1 MANLGTLWFGAD
13 IDLSNLKRKLQEG
26 NREALN
32 ALKVDYDQS
41 SYTQMVSKLKTAL
54 ANERFEVKIS
64 TNVQSAVQSVK
75 DSMTQVGKGGIGTAP
90 LRGMAAMTNE
100 ILNQKQA
107 INDFNVVADMYKK
120 KAAEMARVHGFNSRQ
135 AVEAR
140 REEALAREQARAYSR
155 QLAQMNIDKQRA
167 SLHQREHN
175 KTMNQA
181 SAATRQL
188 NSDSIRL
195 NTTLAN
201 GVHISTQLGSALSS
215 IFAIDAARQ
224 LLGNVIEIGGQLE
237 KQRISIGAILG
248 DTAKANHLFEQI
260 KGLALKSPF
269 GVVELDQY
277 TKQLSAYGFKYNE
290 LFDMTKRLADISAGA
305 GQDIGRLTLA
315 LGHVRSATYL
325 TGITLRQFSMN
336 NIPMLKMLADYYTE
350 LEGKIVSTAE
360 VQKRISKRQVSY
372 EDVIEQIRR
381 LTNEGG
387 MFYNMQEKI
396 SESLSAKYKNLRDA
410 MDIMYGEMAEGNVGD
425 ALKDLAS
432 VLLSATRHWREIAT
446 VTSIAGMAFLVG
458 KARIGAQTLAM
469 QSNTAATIRQITA
482 TKQAEAVKLRQAAI
496 TRTLTAQERGRIIT
510 ANQLTAADYRQALA
524 SGQLTKEEFLRLVA
538 LKKLKIAQAM
548 HVAGVNG
555 ITAAEIRAAAATS
568 KWKVALQGMGV
579 SLKTAFSGIGAGTW
593 ATIGLMV
600 GAELYSA
607 WSNWVDRIDEKAEE
621 MKDTIKSR
629 IIDLDKIRKTIK
641 EEWKP
646 NDQLELRAR
655 VTEMKQVL
663 ANSEAYTVTLD
674 EQLKK
679 ASGLNEQYEILAKAI
694 DDVAEKNLKALDAQD
709 KAADLIKA
717 SKSDFSWWDVLTA
730 NVWNDA
736 GKNIWNQL
744 FNEDI
749 KTNIGDV
756 NDAYK
761 QLRQTLESLYEYK
774 EPLREMINDMA
785 KSGEVSKE
793 TAEALK
799 DAPLEE
805 QLRILVQNGYW
816 DKIQEK
822 IKTTGKYFSN
832 TEKEIEKDC
841 ENLKKSLKNVADNWM
856 EIADDDV
863 PKMLA
868 KLRENFD
875 GDEKRMREWALNNI
889 DDFRLMMDGVLD
901 QINEKQPHIRRK
913 LKEMVFDYIS
923 FGKMTDGSVTLEQ
936 QAQAA
941 ADTMAFINKNW
952 KSQRE
957 EFLREEKLADL
968 KDDTPKSGG
977 DTNKGSKKD
986 KQLEEAKTRLS
997 QYKAFLAEYKKYRE
1011 LYGKEKAINMLENL
1025 FPDLKDEKGK
1035 FLGAQLVDNYT
1046 QVLDK
1051 LRKSMPATTEA
1062 RKKFINEIDKTK
1074 ADTLFDREKESIQ
1087 KNAKAMEEYIKKM
1100 EKQWKLYQS
1109 LLDKSGGNRDFAKLA
1124 FTDGEIWDERAKSM
1138 KAEFEKR
1145 GNELGVIPV
1154 GFHWKMDESQLE
1166 ESLKDA
1172 NGATQ
1177 KGLVGL
1183 AKEIQEIVRG
1193 NYEQFLKD
1201 TSEAYSKAL
1210 SETEKLAELQRK
1222 RNEQIKAKAADND
1235 KSPERQKAWNI
1246 QIDATDREIQSQTW
1260 KAFKETEE
1268 WGRIFSNLDNISTQ
1282 TLNNMLENLRQI
1294 APKINES
1301 VQDTKALYEAI
1312 DKIQDKLAQRNPF
1325 EAMRS
1330 ALENSKR
1337 LDFYKN
1343 EARSKGPIIAN
1354 DELAKLLKV
1363 KVGTIVTE
1371 LQIDDQQ
1378 RDERSKFAKGLNELS
1393 NKFKAVQDAL
1403 TPVIDLFNELGM
1415 TELGTLFQ
1423 MGGNALGA
1431 AAQMGQGAM
1440 ALFGTSAGPWGAAI
1454 GAGLSV
1460 VTSLFAMHDASLQRE
1475 IEASQQRQ
1483 KEMEY
1488 LTKNLETAL
1497 SRTLGGVYN
1506 TKASDSMLKSLRK
1519 EISNPLLQFGFG
1531 GQYKSHISKETK
1543 DAVKEAEKTKTYYD
1557 AAYASLLAQ
1566 RDELQHQMN
1575 LEDDKKDSDS
1585 GKIAD
1590 MKQQLVEMEDQIEH
1604 FAEDMAKALYDI
1616 DVKSWASELGDALFE
1631 AWQKG
1636 EDGAEA
1642 FKKKASEIIAN
1653 VAKKI
1658 AVTKLIETAMK
1669 PVLDVITSEMKAT
1682 DGKLNEQ
1689 SIAKISEQ
1697 MAVVGQTLPGAFNSL
1712 MDALDEGLKKGG
1724 LDSMKEDAKKDGS
1737 ISNTIK
1743 GITEDT
1749 AGLLASYINAIRAD
1763 VSVNR
1768 QLLTTSLPTITYDIN
1783 RISVLSETQVTL
1795 QQQIATNTQ
1804 RNAESAAMIYELLR
1818 RVEIGGGALHVK

>member
-120 KAAEMARVHGFNSRQ
+120 KAEEMARVHGTNSRQ

-140 REEALAREQARAYSR
+140 REEALAREQARAYGR

-175 KTMNQA
+175 KAMNQA

-248 DTAKANHLFEQI
+248 DTAKANHLFEEI

-607 WSNWVDRIDEKAEE
+607 WSNWVDRIDEKTKE

-629 IIDLDKIRKTIK
+629 IVDLEKEQKIIK
-641 EEWKP
+641 EEGKP
-646 NDQLELRAR
+646 KNDAALKAR
-655 VTEMKQVL
+655 VTNMKQVL
-663 ANSEAYTVTLD
+663 ANSEAYTKSLD
-674 EQLKK
+674 EQLQGAKDINK
-679 ASGLNEQYEILAKAI
+679 QYDILVEAI
-694 DDVAEKNLKALDAQD
+694 DNSVEKSGRMLTYQD
-709 KAADLIKA
+709 TINKLIKSSA
-717 SKSDFSWWDVLTA
+717 SELAGYKSWMGIGDIDTYL
-730 NVWNDA
+730 ND
-736 GKNIWNQL
+736 
-744 FNEDI
+744 DI
-749 KTNIGDV
+749 VGNIGDV
-756 NDAYK
+756 NSSYVELRKAIEGAWEYREAIKAVIAEMIKSEEVSGTFKK
-761 QLRQTLESLYEYK
+761 QLQ
-774 EPLREMINDMA
+774 
-785 KSGEVSKE
+785 
-793 TAEALK
+793 

-805 QLRILVQNGYW
+805 QIRLLSEAGYW
-816 DKIQEK
+816 HKIQKE
-822 IKTTGKYFSN
+822 IEETGRRFSN
-832 TEKEIEKDC
+832 SEKEIKKTC
-841 ENLKKSLKNVADNWM
+841 ENIKKSLESVSDDWS
-856 EIADDDV
+856 EIATDDM
-863 PKMLA
+863 PKML
-868 KLRENFD
+868 R
-875 GDEKRMREWALNNI
+875 RMAEELNMTDRQFHEWAENNVE
-889 DDFRLMMDGVLD
+889 DVKMMLDGILD
-901 QINEKQPHIRRK
+901 QIGEKSPSIRREFK
-913 LKEMVFDYIS
+913 RMMYDAMRFQDIFQKSMALHEGSTMLAKTIGKIADKNMDYILN
-923 FGKMTDGSVTLEQ
+923 D
-936 QAQAA
+936 
-941 ADTMAFINKNW
+941 DP
-952 KSQRE
+952 
-957 EFLREEKLADL
+957 LADL
-968 KDDTPKSGG
+968 KDDSPKSGD
-977 DTNKGSKKD
+977 DTGKKD
-986 KQLEEAKTRLS
+986 KKLEAAKTKLS

-1124 FTDGEIWDERAKSM
+1124 FTDGEIWDETAKSM
-1138 KAEFEKR
+1138 KSEFEKR

-1172 NGATQ
+1172 SGATQ
-1177 KGLVGL
+1177 KELVEL
-1183 AKEIQEIVRG
+1183 AKKIQEIVRG

-1235 KSPERQKAWNI
+1235 KSPERQKAWDI
-1246 QIDATDREIQSQTW
+1246 QIKATDNQIAKQTW
-1260 KAFKETEE
+1260 EAFKETEE
-1268 WGRIFSNLDNISTQ
+1268 WGRIFSNLDNISTK
-1282 TLNNMLENLRQI
+1282 TLENMLEKLRDV
-1294 APKINES
+1294 APTIKDDVNA
-1301 VQDTKALYEAI
+1301 VKAAYEAI
-1312 DKIQDKLAQRNPF
+1312 DKI
-1325 EAMRS
+1325 
-1330 ALENSKR
+1330 
-1337 LDFYKN
+1337 Y
-1343 EARSKGPIIAN
+1343 
-1354 DELAKLLKV
+1354 DELSERKPFAAIFNSVQQASRLRQLQGALGGRSFTPTAKSAEYYGLKQ
-1363 KVGTIVTE
+1363 GVTYTVDM
-1371 LQIDDQQ
+1371 L
-1378 RDERSKFAKGLNELS
+1378 RDMIEQLEKGLGKGLS
-1393 NKFKAVQDAL
+1393 GLREKFKAVQDVL
-1403 TPVIDLFNELGM
+1403 QPVINLFETLGN
-1415 TELGTLFQ
+1415 TTLSDFFNI
-1423 MGGNALGA
+1423 GNNALDSAIQVSSGLTSLGFASA
-1431 AAQMGQGAM
+1431 A
-1440 ALFGTSAGPWGAAI
+1440 PWGAAI

-1519 EISNPLLQFGFG
+1519 EISNPLFQFGLG

-1543 DAVKEAEKTKTYYD
+1543 NAVKEAEKTKTYYD

-1575 LEDDKKDSDS
+1575 LEDDKKKSDS

-1590 MKQQLVEMEDQIEH
+1590 MKQQLTEMDDQIKN
-1604 FAEDMAKALYDI
+1604 FALDMAKSLYDI
-1616 DVKSWASELGDALFE
+1616 DIKSWAKELTDTIVE
-1631 AWQKG
+1631 AWKKG
-1636 EDGAEA
+1636 ENAVDAYKEKVKEMMLDLTTNILSQKVMEKALADIGLDELISNLMSSKKGQLDESAVMQIAE
-1642 FKKKASEIIAN
+1642 
-1653 VAKKI
+1653 
-1658 AVTKLIETAMK
+1658 
-1669 PVLDVITSEMKAT
+1669 
-1682 DGKLNEQ
+1682 KLNQAGETSAMTITAILDAMDKQ
-1689 SIAKISEQ
+1689 GYISK
-1697 MAVVGQTLPGAFNSL
+1697 G
-1712 MDALDEGLKKGG
+1712 DEGKK
-1724 LDSMKEDAKKDGS
+1724 EGS

-1768 QLLTTSLPTITYDIN
+1768 QLLTTSLPTITLDVS
-1783 RISVLSETQVTL
+1783 RISVLAETQVAM
-1795 QQQIATNTQ
+1795 QQQIAENTR
-1804 RNAESAAMIYELLR
+1804 RNADAADRIYDLLH
-1818 RVEIGGGALHVK
+1818 RVAPDGQRILVK

>member
-64 TNVQSAVQSVK
+64 TNAQSAVQSVK

-107 INDFNVVADMYKK
+107 IQDFNVVADMYKK
-120 KAAEMARVHGFNSRQ
+120 KAEEMARVHGFNSRQ

-140 REEALAREQARAYSR
+140 REEALAREQARAYGR

-175 KTMNQA
+175 KTMSQG

-248 DTAKANHLFEQI
+248 DTAKANHLFEEI

-524 SGQLTKEEFLRLVA
+524 SGQLTKEEFFRLVA

-579 SLKTAFSGIGAGTW
+579 SLKTAFAGIGAGTW

-607 WSNWVDRIDEKAEE
+607 WSNFVDRIDEKAEE

-629 IIDLDKIRKTIK
+629 IIDLDKIRKTIN
-641 EEWKP
+641 EDGKP

-694 DDVAEKNLKALDAQD
+694 DDVAEKNLKALDYQD
-709 KAADLIKA
+709 EVAELIKA
-717 SKSDFSWWDVLTA
+717 SKVDWNYDKEP
-730 NVWNDA
+730 VWNF
-736 GKNIWNQL
+736 L
-744 FNEDI
+744 FNDSVKGNIEDL
-749 KTNIGDV
+749 
-756 NDAYK
+756 NDSYK
-761 QLRQTLESLYEYK
+761 QLRKTLEMLYEYK
-774 EPLREMINDMA
+774 EPLREMINDIA
-785 KSGEVSKE
+785 RSGEVSKE
-793 TAEALK
+793 TAEILK

-841 ENLKKSLKNVADNWM
+841 EKLKESLQNVADDWG
-856 EIADDDV
+856 EIADDDIK
-863 PKMLA
+863 KMFD
-868 KLRENFD
+868 KLVRMRG
-875 GDEKRMREWALNNI
+875 GDEMEVRQWALDNI
-889 DDFRLMMDGVLD
+889 DDVKMLLDGVLD
-901 QINEKQPHIRRK
+901 QVNEKNPQIRRK
-913 LKEMVFDYIS
+913 FKEMFFDMIR
-923 FGKMTDGSVTLEQ
+923 FGELSKKVTGLAEAGFFVGDVIGNSLE
-936 QAQAA
+936 
-941 ADTMAFINKNW
+941 
-952 KSQRE
+952 RLLE
-957 EFLREEKLADL
+957 EEKLADL
-968 KDDTPKSGG
+968 KDDSPKSGG

-1025 FPDLKDEKGK
+1025 FPDLKDEKGR
-1035 FLGAQLVDNYT
+1035 FLGTQLVDNYT
-1046 QVLDK
+1046 EVLDK

-1124 FTDGEIWDERAKSM
+1124 FTDGEIWDETAKSM

-1154 GFHWKMDESQLE
+1154 GFHWKMDESQLK

-1177 KGLVGL
+1177 EELVNL
-1183 AKEIQEIVRG
+1183 AKKIQEIVRG

-1222 RNEQIKAKAADND
+1222 KNEQIKAKAADND
-1235 KSPERQKAWNI
+1235 KSPERQKAWNV

-1403 TPVIDLFNELGM
+1403 APVIDLFNELGM

-1460 VTSLFAMHDASLQRE
+1460 VTSLFAMHDQSLQRE

-1497 SRTLGGVYN
+1497 SRTLGGVYS

-1519 EISNPLLQFGFG
+1519 EISNPLFQFGFG

-1575 LEDDKKDSDS
+1575 LEDDKKKSDS

-1590 MKQQLVEMEDQIEH
+1590 MKQQLTEMDDQIKN
-1604 FAEDMAKALYDI
+1604 FALDMAKSLYDI
-1616 DVKSWASELGDALFE
+1616 DIKSWAKELTDTIVE
-1631 AWQKG
+1631 AWKKG
-1636 EDGAEA
+1636 ENAVDAYKEKVKEMMLDLTTNILSQKVMEKALADIGLDELISNLMSSKKGQLDESAVMQIAE
-1642 FKKKASEIIAN
+1642 
-1653 VAKKI
+1653 
-1658 AVTKLIETAMK
+1658 
-1669 PVLDVITSEMKAT
+1669 
-1682 DGKLNEQ
+1682 KLNQAGETSAMTITAILDAMDKQ
-1689 SIAKISEQ
+1689 GYISK
-1697 MAVVGQTLPGAFNSL
+1697 G
-1712 MDALDEGLKKGG
+1712 DEGKK
-1724 LDSMKEDAKKDGS
+1724 EGS

-1743 GITEDT
+1743 GITEDQ
-1749 AGLLASYINAIRAD
+1749 AGLFASYINAIRAD

-1768 QLLTTSLPTITYDIN
+1768 QLLTTSLPTITLDVS
-1783 RISVLSETQVTL
+1783 RISVLAETQVAM
-1795 QQQIATNTQ
+1795 QQQIAENTR
-1804 RNAESAAMIYELLR
+1804 RNADAADRIYDLLH
-1818 RVEIGGGALHVK
+1818 RVAPDGQRILVK